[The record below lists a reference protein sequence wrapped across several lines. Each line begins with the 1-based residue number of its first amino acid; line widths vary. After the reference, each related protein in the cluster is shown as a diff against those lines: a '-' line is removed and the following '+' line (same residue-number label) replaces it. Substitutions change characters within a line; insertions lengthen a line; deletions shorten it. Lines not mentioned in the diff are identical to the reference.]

1 MICIEGGTFD
11 MGSNE
16 GISREKP
23 VHAVTVPDF
32 YLCKYPVTQEL
43 WEAVMGENPAYFK
56 GANRPV
62 EQVSW
67 NTTQQFLRKL
77 YGITGQKY
85 RLPTEAEW
93 EYAAR
98 GGKHALAPGEGQG
111 GAGFQYAGSNK
122 LKKVVWYDENS
133 HGETKPVG
141 LKKPNEL
148 GLYDTSGNVLE
159 WCEDV
164 WHGSYEGAPNDGSA
178 WLEGGDKD
186 SRMVRG
192 GSWFNDDDFCRVSY
206 RFNFIAALRNFIIG
220 FRLAGY

>member
-1 MICIEGGTFD
+1 MVFIEGGTFD

-16 GISREKP
+16 GRNNEKP
-23 VHAVTVPDF
+23 VHSVAVPDF
-32 YLCKYPVTQEL
+32 HLCKYPVTQEL
-43 WEAVMGENPAYFK
+43 WEAVMGQ
-56 GANRPV
+56 ANERSQFQGRDRPV
-62 EQVSW
+62 ERVSW
-67 NTTQQFLRKL
+67 HVAKDFIEKL
-77 YGITGQKY
+77 NEKTGKKY

-98 GGKHALAPGEGQG
+98 GGNKSK
-111 GAGFQYAGSNK
+111 GFKYAGSNK
-122 LKKVVWYDENS
+122 LKKVGWYDENS

-148 GLYDTSGNVLE
+148 GLYDMSGNVFE

-178 WLEGGDKD
+178 WMEGGDKD
-186 SRMVRG
+186 RRMVRG

-206 RFNFIAALRNFIIG
+206 RLGLDAGFRLSRLG